1 MSMVGR
7 DPVEMEKDIKS
18 RYVLTSKDYED
29 GLRQGKLLGLK
40 CKDCGAVTCPPMIVC
55 QRCGSINLEPTELSG
70 KGELMTY
77 TVIKIPPEGYE
88 APYIV
93 CLAKTDE
100 GPWIV
105 GRLDYDAQKMSEEML
120 GKNVKIK
127 GIFPYSDK
135 YSGGEHVCPMFEIS

>member
-7 DPVEMEKDIKS
+7 DPVEIEKAIKS
-18 RYVLTSKDYED
+18 RYVLTSEDYEEA
-29 GLRQGKLLGLK
+29 LKQGKLIGLK
-40 CKDCGAVTCPPMIVC
+40 CNDCGAVTCPPMIVC

-77 TVIKIPPEGYE
+77 TVIRIPPEGYE

-93 CLAKTDE
+93 CLAKTEE

-105 GRLDYDAQKMSEEML
+105 GRLDYDPEKMSEEML

-127 GIFPYSDK
+127 GVFAYSDK
-135 YSGGEHVCPMFEIS
+135 YSGGEHVCPVFEVS